1 MYREKQL
8 TKRFGIAIN
17 TFPKTAKK
25 IKLNKSVYNTGIYK
39 STDEINGFDTYFFVL
54 YRFRL
59 LIYVKHK
66 NHFLTYGGNKWN

>member
-1 MYREKQL
+1 MYRKKQL
-8 TKRFGIAIN
+8 TKRFGIAIE

-54 YRFRL
+54 SRFRL
-59 LIYVKHK
+59 LIYINHKKHGVICG
-66 NHFLTYGGNKWN
+66 GGNK